1 MMYVMEIHWINT
13 QVSNSNKIHNKKIK
27 NTAPTTASNE
37 VDERVDHAFD
47 LENLPQNW
55 GGVQENEY
63 IKYLARSQV
72 PAHIL
77 MSFSVEQL
85 NKWSASVRKV
95 FFEEESLSSLGKK
108 RRLFTNCFFP

>member
-1 MMYVMEIHWINT
+1 MTKDAQE
-13 QVSNSNKIHNKKIK
+13 
-27 NTAPTTASNE
+27 APTTTSNE

-77 MSFSVEQL
+77 ILQQEILRLQSF
-85 NKWSASVRKV
+85 A
-95 FFEEESLSSLGKK
+95 G
-108 RRLFTNCFFP
+108 